1 MRQKAMN
8 DWLIG
13 IGVLVIW
20 VILQLVVFPKLGVST

>member
-1 MRQKAMN
+1 MN